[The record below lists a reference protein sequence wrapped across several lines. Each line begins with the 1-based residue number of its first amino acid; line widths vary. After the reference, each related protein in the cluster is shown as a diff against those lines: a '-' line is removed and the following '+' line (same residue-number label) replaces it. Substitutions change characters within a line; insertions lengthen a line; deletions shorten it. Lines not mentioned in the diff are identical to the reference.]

1 MSDKES
7 EILKKMK
14 AARGKRLKAIGF
26 AVGSAAEF
34 LRLNEDETRTV
45 EQHTFPMT
53 NKDWKT
59 FRTALARPAR
69 VLPGLQRLFARDEP
83 WLRSYSSISKSS

>member
-14 AARGKRLKAIGF
+14 ATKKKRLEAVGF

-45 EQHTFPMT
+45 EQLTFPMT
-53 NKDWKT
+53 SKDWKT
-59 FRTALARPAR
+59 FKAALARPAR

-83 WLRSYSSISKSS
+83 WSR

>member
-1 MSDKES
+1 
-7 EILKKMK
+7 MK
-14 AARGKRLKAIGF
+14 AAKKKRLKALGF
-26 AVGSAAEF
+26 THASAAEF

-53 NKDWKT
+53 SKDWKI

-69 VLPGLQRLFARDEP
+69 VLPGLQRLFARHEP
-83 WLRSYSSISKSS
+83 WSK